1 MSDGVMLQQWIR
13 DMRLNRTVICHSD
26 ENCALDE
33 EDVFQ
38 KLNLDP
44 IPKMWGRWGKDYP
57 VNQITNMFLLFF
69 ILY

>member
-38 KLNLDP
+38 ETKFGTQSQ
-44 IPKMWGRWGKDYP
+44 KCRGG
-57 VNQITNMFLLFF
+57 VNQSTNMYLLFF
-69 ILY
+69 IL

>member
-1 MSDGVMLQQWIR
+1 MSDGVMLQRWIR

-38 KLNLDP
+38 ETKFGTQSQ
-44 IPKMWGRWGKDYP
+44 KCGGGGVK
-57 VNQITNMFLLFF
+57 ITR
-69 ILY
+69 

>member
-1 MSDGVMLQQWIR
+1 MLQRWIR

-38 KLNLDP
+38 ETKFGTQSQ
-44 IPKMWGRWGKDYP
+44 KCGGGGVK
-57 VNQITNMFLLFF
+57 ITR
-69 ILY
+69 